1 MTGNTLD
8 RLFEE
13 SSSLVEYARGYLG
26 YLSELLGRL
35 DAEAIQQMGD
45 ALEHARVR
53 GQTVFLLGNGG
64 SAATASHFAE
74 DLWFGM

>member
-1 MTGNTLD
+1 MAGNTLD

-35 DAEAIQQMGD
+35 DA
-45 ALEHARVR
+45 
-53 GQTVFLLGNGG
+53 
-64 SAATASHFAE
+64 
-74 DLWFGM
+74 